1 MRQLLRSHLEQS
13 ERGQAL
19 VETAMIISL
28 ILLMSLATFDL
39 GRGLGAHIAL
49 KEATQEGALYAGYR
63 LNDPGVTQA
72 QVQTRVRQSS
82 TAESAANAVVTMG
95 ACVDDTVDHVVVTG
109 TYDLPIITPLAT
121 IIFGPTFSL
130 SVELEATVLGGC
142 P

>member
-1 MRQLLRSHLEQS
+1 MRLLKARFERS

-39 GRGLGAHIAL
+39 GRGIGAHIAL
-49 KEATQEGALYAGYR
+49 KEATQEAALYAGYR
-63 LNDPGVTQA
+63 FKDPGVTDGQA
-72 QVQTRVRQSS
+72 TTRAQQSS
-82 TAESAANAVVTMG
+82 TAESAANAVVDVS
-95 ACVDDTVDHVVVTG
+95 ACVNDTVDHVVVTG
-109 TYDLPIITPLAT
+109 TYELPIITPLAT
-121 IIFGPTFSL
+121 IIFGPTFGL

>member
-1 MRQLLRSHLEQS
+1 MRLLKFHLRQS

-39 GRGLGAHIAL
+39 GRGIGAHIAL

-63 LNDPGVTQA
+63 LNDPGVTEP
-72 QVQTRVRQSS
+72 QVQARVRESS
-82 TAESAANAVVTMG
+82 TAESAANANVDLG
-95 ACVDDTVDHVVVTG
+95 SCVNDTVDHVVVTG

-121 IIFGPTFSL
+121 IIFGPTFGL
-130 SVELEATVLGGC
+130 NVELEATVLGGC